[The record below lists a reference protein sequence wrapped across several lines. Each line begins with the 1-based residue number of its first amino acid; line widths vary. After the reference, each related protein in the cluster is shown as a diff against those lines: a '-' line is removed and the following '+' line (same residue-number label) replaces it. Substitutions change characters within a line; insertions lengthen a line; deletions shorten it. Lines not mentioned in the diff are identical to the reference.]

1 MDIWE
6 NRRGEIVILAVHGK
20 LDVATLPL
28 FEERVRPMLDRDNG
42 SFWSIL
48 PTLIMS
54 AAPGISN
61 RACRGMIRFYR
72 KTD

>member
-28 FEERVRPMLDRDNG
+28 FEERVRPMLDRGERLFLVDFAHLDYV
-42 SFWSIL
+42 S
-48 PTLIMS
+48 S
-54 AAPGISN
+54 AGNIQSCLSRHDTIP
-61 RACRGMIRFYR
+61 
-72 KTD
+72 